1 MIKICPATLRKLTL
15 LCSFLLMTIATQAQM
30 EFETLET
37 TIDTK
42 EIVITKS
49 VRTFNTAPI
58 IFKDNGT
65 AVLLNGRAEIEI
77 SAEIATLI
85 DGKKVEEMIQLS
97 IQMEGDS
104 NGVYISK
111 KNRNTFII
119 SELDNGVSNTPFSY
133 NLSLQAAE

>member
-1 MIKICPATLRKLTL
+1 MIKICPANLRKFTL

-42 EIVITKS
+42 EIVITKP

-58 IFKDNGT
+58 IFRDNGT
-65 AVLLNGRAEIEI
+65 GVLLNGSAEIEI

-85 DGKKVEEMIQLS
+85 DGKKIEEMIQLS
-97 IQMEGDS
+97 IQMAGDS

-111 KNRNTFII
+111 KNKNTFII
-119 SELDNGVSNTPFSY
+119 SELDNGVSNTSFSY